1 MSVVVA
7 MESLGPCRRQL
18 KVEVPAAAVDA
29 EYERVVGEFGR
40 QAKVPGFRQGKVPV
54 DVVRRRFRQE
64 IEQELV
70 ERLVPRFW
78 RQAEAESQVR
88 ALLPPR
94 LADIHLH
101 LGQSLTFVA
110 TVETPAEIE
119 LREVRDLELP
129 ELSLAVEPGEVENA
143 LDDVRRSLS
152 DWIVVERA
160 AGRGD
165 VVASQIVELLED
177 REAESDPVAFEIGD
191 GDVWDELST
200 AASGL
205 AAGQSAQFERVET
218 GQTAAGEQ
226 GAATGSAAAPAERR
240 RRFRVTVREVRERKL
255 PALDDEF
262 AKRVGNFAHVE
273 ALKKDIEAR
282 LVSAKSV
289 ERARRREQAALDQLR
304 DRYPMPLPEGVVE
317 NEQESLLRDYAE
329 NLARR
334 GVDVE
339 HAKVDWSRLA
349 GEIKPQAERRVHAR
363 LLLDAIA
370 DRESVTVAEEQLER
384 TLVSLARAEA
394 TTAPALRQALSNS
407 GRLDGLRA
415 QLRRERTLHWLLGEE
430 EKD

>member
-18 KVEVPAAAVDA
+18 KIEAPAAAVEA

-40 QAKVPGFRQGKVPV
+40 QAKVPGFRKGKVPT

-78 RQAEAESQVR
+78 RQAEAESRIR

-94 LADIHLH
+94 LAEIHLH
-101 LGQSLTFVA
+101 VGQPLTFVA

-165 VVASQIVELLED
+165 VVASQIGELLED
-177 REAESDPVAFEIGD
+177 REAEPDPVAFEIGD
-191 GDVWDELST
+191 ANVWEELST

-205 AAGQSAQFERVET
+205 LAGQSAQFDRVEKSPA
-218 GQTAAGEQ
+218 QGEEPSQ
-226 GAATGSAAAPAERR
+226 PAERR
-240 RRFRVTVREVRERKL
+240 RRFRVVVSEVRERKL
-255 PALDDEF
+255 PPLDDEF
-262 AKRVGNFAHVE
+262 AKRVGNFADVG

-282 LVSAKSV
+282 LVAAKRL

-317 NEQESLLRDYAE
+317 DEQEGLLREYAE

-339 HAKVDWSRLA
+339 HAQIDWSRLA

-370 DRESVTVAEEQLER
+370 DREGVSVAEEQLEGS
-384 TLVSLARAEA
+384 LVSLARAEG

-415 QLRRERTLHWLLGEE
+415 QLRRERTLKWLLGDEE
-430 EKD
+430 AG